1 MTVNA
6 AASRGVGCGQCG
18 MVNRV
23 GDRFCESCG
32 STLTY
37 PPGPPP
43 GPPPPWLDDEGVD
56 ATTRYLCAAAH
67 LDPRFAREAI
77 GEYLVEEVRAI
88 PPSPGVDAAAVLRDA
103 VAARCRGKIRDG
115 LLLGL
120 VVLSLFTV
128 TGVTVFWIIIAV
140 VAAMAMPAAGQQS
153 RAKALAGLGLAVA
166 AVLLLV
172 WLLPSGYLS
181 LLVYGIRASGGW
193 LLVAFVLALAVF
205 SVLLADEWIVD
216 QLTRNRFRRTAFR
229 ADPWTTS
236 GWERVARTLGL
247 PTFGRELARVAA
259 AATHRETDGSAQ
271 VVVHRGWVPFVGSG
285 RLVADQTISLPLE
298 RAVDHRAPVPFT
310 VVELTTAI
318 REAMNDLRRS
328 ASLSPGRRLARLE
341 IHEQVFLP
349 ADQLTHLART
359 PLAQVLID
367 RHRPPAE
374 RVPIGQARALADFP
388 IEAGRYYLCFRIE
401 SWDRD
406 VVTSCFLTAATDQ
419 RTLYLEW
426 SNTVLQPLKAR
437 YRAIDRPPELGPG
450 IRALLAALTLPA
462 TLPARI
468 ASLCH
473 FYRSIPQGHDE
484 IATDR
489 FGAGHSLRELAAAEA
504 SHNFFQ
510 DADAIRY
517 VKLIEQALFRSV
529 SQFLEARGY
538 SISEVL
544 DVARTRIAQNNF
556 TITGGTFNNS
566 AIGIG
571 RTQHLTNPPR
581 QPQAQP
587 SPRRP

>member
-6 AASRGVGCGQCG
+6 AASRGVGCGLCG
-18 MVNRV
+18 MVNRF

-32 STLTY
+32 SALTY
-37 PPGPPP
+37 APGTPPNPPQ
-43 GPPPPWLDDEGVD
+43 WLDDEGVD

-120 VVLSLFTV
+120 FVLSLFTV
-128 TGVTVFWIIIAV
+128 TGLTVLWIIIGV
-140 VAAMAMPAAGQQS
+140 VATMAMPADRQQS
-153 RAKALAGLGLAVA
+153 RTKALVGLALAVA

-172 WLLPSGYLS
+172 SLVSSGYLS
-181 LLVYGIRASGGW
+181 LLAYGIRVSGGS
-193 LLVAFVLALAVF
+193 LLVAFVLALAVY

-216 QLTRNRFRRTAFR
+216 QLTRDRFRRTVFR
-229 ADPWTTS
+229 ADPLTTS
-236 GWERVARTLGL
+236 GWERVVRTLGL
-247 PTFGRELARVAA
+247 PTFARELGRVAA
-259 AATHRETDGSAQ
+259 AARHRETDDSAQ

-298 RAVDHRAPVPFT
+298 RADDHRNPAPFT

-318 REAMNDLRRS
+318 REAMRDLRRS

-359 PLAQVLID
+359 PLAEILTD
-367 RHRPPAE
+367 RHRPPAD
-374 RVPIGQARALADFP
+374 RVPIGRARALADSP

-437 YRAIDRPPELGPG
+437 YRAIDRPPELLPG
-450 IRALLAALTLPA
+450 LRALLAALTLPA

-468 ASLCH
+468 ASLCQ
-473 FYRSIPQGHDE
+473 FYRSIPHGYGE
-484 IATDR
+484 IAAER
-489 FGAGHSLRELAAAEA
+489 FGAGRSLRELAAAND

-510 DADAIRY
+510 DADAIPLR
-517 VKLIEQALFRSV
+517 QAHRTGTVPLGEPFPRCPRLLDQRSV
-529 SQFLEARGY
+529 GR
-538 SISEVL
+538 
-544 DVARTRIAQNNF
+544 RTHADRAKQLHDHRRHIQQLGNGN
-556 TITGGTFNNS
+556 
-566 AIGIG
+566 
-571 RTQHLTNPPR
+571 RTDPTRHQPASTPRSPALT
-581 QPQAQP
+581 
-587 SPRRP
+587 